1 MFKKLSREM
10 KDIKKTE
17 IILLDMK
24 TTCEMKN
31 TLDGIY
37 CRLDIAKEKINELE
51 GIAIEPIQN
60 ETHEKR
66 TKTK

>member
-51 GIAIEPIQN
+51 DVTVVTIKN
-60 ETHEKR
+60 ET
-66 TKTK
+66 